1 MNKEKYVFAQLVEFL
16 NNDKFRRIVAKYHGD
31 RYVKHFTCWNQLLA
45 LMFGQLC
52 NRESLRDLICA
63 LDAHHDKCYHL
74 GIGRNVSKTNLAYA
88 NQVRDCRIFEE
99 FAYYVV
105 EEARNKRATILFN
118 LEGHVYAF
126 DSTTID
132 LCLAV
137 FWWAAFRK
145 HKGGVKVHT
154 LFDVETQIPAFFLV
168 TAASVHDVN
177 AMDVIPYETGAYY
190 IFDRAYDDYKRL
202 FHIHQIG
209 AFFVIRAKDNIR
221 YKITKWN
228 RRMPKNVLT
237 DARIRLTGHLSSKRY
252 PEELR
257 MVRYWDE
264 EQGREFVFLT
274 NAMNLSALE
283 IANLYRNRWQVEL
296 FFKWLK
302 QHLKIK
308 KFWGTTENAV
318 KIQVY
323 AAMTAY
329 CLVTIVQHDLKLD
342 ISTYEMLQKLSVTL
356 TEKTPLRELFAKPKI
371 SNVKDQFDPNGQ
383 LLLNF

>member
-105 EEARNKRATILFN
+105 EEARNKRAAALFN

-137 FWWAAFRK
+137 FWWATFRK

-221 YKITKWN
+221 YKITKWK

-237 DARIRLTGHLSSKRY
+237 DARIRLTGYLSSKRY
-252 PEELR
+252 QEVLR

-264 EQGREFVFLT
+264 EQGCEFVFLT

-329 CLVTIVQHDLKLD
+329 CLVAIVQHDLKLD